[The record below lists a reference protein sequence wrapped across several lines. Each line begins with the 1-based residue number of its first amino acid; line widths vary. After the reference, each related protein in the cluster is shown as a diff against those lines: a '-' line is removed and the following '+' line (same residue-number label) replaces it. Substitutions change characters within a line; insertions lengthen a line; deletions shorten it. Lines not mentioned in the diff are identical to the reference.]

1 MVTKADLLQAI
12 AGRNRGLLA
21 TVAEQQEI
29 QVTTAQLEAQNPT
42 AQPLEATE
50 LLSGNWRLLYTTSQ
64 SLLGFNRL
72 PLAQLGQI
80 YQCINTASARV
91 YNIAEIQGPPL
102 LSSIVSVAARF
113 QPLSPSRVQVM
124 FERSIIGLQTLVHYQ
139 SPSTWIQRIEAGPIF
154 PALDLPLNPQNQQ
167 GWLEVTYLDQDLR
180 ISRGNEGSLF
190 ILARA

>member
-12 AGRNRGLLA
+12 AGQNRGLLA
-21 TVAEQQEI
+21 TEAEKQNI
-29 QVTTAQLEAQNPT
+29 QILTAQLEAHNPT
-42 AQPLEATE
+42 PQPLDAPE

-80 YQCINTASARV
+80 YQCINAATARV

-102 LSSIVSVAARF
+102 LSSIVSVVAQF
-113 QPLSPSRVQVM
+113 HPLSPCRVQVL
-124 FERSIIGLQTLVHYQ
+124 FERSIISLQGLVNYQ
-139 SPSTWIQRIEAGPIF
+139 SPTSWINRIEAGPVF
-154 PALDLPLNPQNQQ
+154 PAIDLPLNPQNQQ
-167 GWLEVTYLDQDLR
+167 GWLEVTYLDHDLR

-190 ILARA
+190 VLTKG